1 MTDIL
6 VAFGLMIACLVA
18 EGFFS
23 GAEMGVVSA
32 DRIKL
37 RHDAAKR
44 SLGAK
49 LALDMLNKPE
59 WLLSTTPV
67 GTNICVVANT
77 TMATVLM
84 LQLFGEYGSW
94 LAVALVAPLIWVFG
108 EIVPKSVFQ
117 QRADVITPR
126 IIFMRKFFSW
136 LFYPILLAFSLLT
149 RLLAMIV
156 RDKSGK
162 QNPFT
167 LREEIFALMQM
178 STDGGDIDR
187 SEGTMIRRLFNF
199 EETTVSEVMMP
210 LIDVV
215 GIEQSATCGEAMR
228 IARVNAHKRLP
239 VYAKRVDRIVGLID
253 ALELLGVDPQEPIG
267 AYIRPVDYVPGSK
280 SIQTLLMDMQRER
293 HLLSVVVDEF
303 GGAEGIVTVEDII
316 EEIVENLSDEFD
328 VRENPT
334 GWLRKLGKRDY
345 LVSARIKP
353 DALAEALKIELP
365 EGKYST
371 LAGFLLERV
380 RDVPAVGTRVRFNKD
395 YFCYPARLGTC
406 NRGSEGEVVRYR
418 GTDSVPARCQG
429 FADE

>member
-6 VAFGLMIACLVA
+6 LTFGLMLACLVA

-23 GAEMGVVSA
+23 GSEMGVVSA
-32 DRIKL
+32 DRMKL
-37 RHDAAKR
+37 RHDAAKG

-59 WLLSTTPV
+59 WLLSTTLV
-67 GTNICVVANT
+67 GTNISVVANT
-77 TMATVLM
+77 TMATALM

-126 IIFMRKFFSW
+126 VIFLLKFFSW
-136 LFYPILLAFSLLT
+136 LFYPILLVFSLLT
-149 RLLAMIV
+149 RLLAMLV
-156 RDKSGK
+156 GDKSGK

-187 SEGTMIRRLFNF
+187 RESAMIRRLFNF
-199 EETTVSEVMMP
+199 EETTVAEVMMP

-215 GIEQSATCGEAMR
+215 GIEQGATCGEAMR
-228 IARVNAHKRLP
+228 IARVKAHKRLP

-253 ALELLGVDPQEPIG
+253 ALELLGVDPQEPIS

-316 EEIVENLSDEFD
+316 EEIVEDLSDEFD
-328 VRENPT
+328 VRENPS
-334 GWLRKLGKRDY
+334 GWLRKLGERDY
-345 LVSARIKP
+345 LVSARIEP
-353 DALAEALKIELP
+353 QALAEALKIELP
-365 EGKYST
+365 EGKYAT

-380 RDVPAVGTRVRFNKD
+380 RDVPAVGTRVRFNKIT
-395 YFCYPARLGTC
+395 FVIQ
-406 NRGSEGEVVRYR
+406 RGSERAIEEVRVKW
-418 GTDSVPARCQG
+418 
-429 FADE
+429 

>member
-1 MTDIL
+1 VTDIL
-6 VAFGLMIACLVA
+6 LTFGLMLACLVA

-23 GAEMGVVSA
+23 GSEMGVVSA
-32 DRIKL
+32 DRMKL
-37 RHDAAKR
+37 RHDAAKG

-59 WLLSTTPV
+59 WLLSTTLV
-67 GTNICVVANT
+67 GTNISVVANT
-77 TMATVLM
+77 TMATALM

-126 IIFMRKFFSW
+126 VIFLLKFFSW
-136 LFYPILLAFSLLT
+136 LFYPILLVFSLLT
-149 RLLAMIV
+149 RLLAMLV
-156 RDKSGK
+156 GDKSGK

-187 SEGTMIRRLFNF
+187 RESAMIRRLFNF
-199 EETTVSEVMMP
+199 EETTVAEVMMP

-215 GIEQSATCGEAMR
+215 GIEQGATCGEAMR
-228 IARVNAHKRLP
+228 IARVKAHKRLP

-253 ALELLGVDPQEPIG
+253 ALELLGVDPQEPIS

-316 EEIVENLSDEFD
+316 EEIVEDLSDEFD
-328 VRENPT
+328 VRENPS
-334 GWLRKLGKRDY
+334 GWLRKLGERDY
-345 LVSARIKP
+345 LVSARIEP
-353 DALAEALKIELP
+353 QALAEALKIELP
-365 EGKYST
+365 EGKYAT

-380 RDVPAVGTRVRFNKD
+380 RDVPAVGTRVRFNKIT
-395 YFCYPARLGTC
+395 FVIQ
-406 NRGSEGEVVRYR
+406 RGSERAIEEVRVKW
-418 GTDSVPARCQG
+418 
-429 FADE
+429 

>member
-1 MTDIL
+1 VADIL
-6 VAFGLMIACLVA
+6 VTFGLMIACLVA

-23 GAEMGVVSA
+23 GSEMGVVSA
-32 DRIKL
+32 DRMKL
-37 RHDAAKR
+37 RHDAAKG

-49 LALDMLNKPE
+49 LALEMLNKPE
-59 WLLSTTPV
+59 WLLSTTLV
-67 GTNICVVANT
+67 GTNISVVANT
-77 TMATVLM
+77 TMATALM

-126 IIFMRKFFSW
+126 VIFLLKFFSW
-136 LFYPILLAFSLLT
+136 VFYPILLVFSLLT
-149 RLLAMIV
+149 RLLAIMV
-156 RDKSGK
+156 GDRTGN

-178 STDGGDIDR
+178 STDGGDIDT
-187 SEGTMIRRLFNF
+187 SEKAMIRRLFDF
-199 EETTVSEVMMP
+199 EETTVSEIMMP

-215 GIEQSATCGEAMR
+215 GIEQGASCGEAMR
-228 IARVNAHKRLP
+228 IARVKAHKRLP
-239 VYAKRVDRIVGLID
+239 VYSKRVDRIVGMLD
-253 ALELLGVDPQEPIG
+253 ALELLGVDPQEPIA

-316 EEIVENLSDEFD
+316 EEIVEDLSDEFD

-334 GWLRKLGKRDY
+334 GWLRKLGEHDY
-345 LVSARIKP
+345 LVSARIEP
-353 DALAEALKIELP
+353 ETLAETLGIELP
-365 EGKYST
+365 EGKYAT

-380 RDVPAVGTRVRFNKD
+380 RDVPTVGTRVRYNRITFIIQ
-395 YFCYPARLGTC
+395 
-406 NRGSEGEVVRYR
+406 RGSERAIEEVRVKW
-418 GTDSVPARCQG
+418 
-429 FADE
+429 

>member
-1 MTDIL
+1 MVT
-6 VAFGLMIACLVA
+6 FGLMIACLVA

-23 GAEMGVVSA
+23 GSEMGVVSA
-32 DRIKL
+32 DRMKL
-37 RHDAAKR
+37 RHDAAKG

-59 WLLSTTPV
+59 WLLSTTLV
-67 GTNICVVANT
+67 GTNISVVANT
-77 TMATVLM
+77 TMATALM

-126 IIFMRKFFSW
+126 VIFLLKFFSW
-136 LFYPILLAFSLLT
+136 LFYPILLVFSLLT
-149 RLLAMIV
+149 RLLAMLV
-156 RDKSGK
+156 GDKSGK

-187 SEGTMIRRLFNF
+187 RESAMIRRLFNF
-199 EETTVSEVMMP
+199 EETTVAEVMMP

-215 GIEQSATCGEAMR
+215 GIEQGATCGEAMR
-228 IARVNAHKRLP
+228 IARVKAHKRLP

-253 ALELLGVDPQEPIG
+253 ALELLGVDPQEPIS

-316 EEIVENLSDEFD
+316 EEIVEDLSDEFD
-328 VRENPT
+328 VRENPS
-334 GWLRKLGKRDY
+334 GWLRKLGERDY
-345 LVSARIKP
+345 LVSARIEP
-353 DALAEALKIELP
+353 QALAEALKIELP
-365 EGKYST
+365 EGKYAT

-380 RDVPAVGTRVRFNKD
+380 RDVPAVGTRVRFNKIT
-395 YFCYPARLGTC
+395 FVIQ
-406 NRGSEGEVVRYR
+406 RGSERAIEEVRVKW
-418 GTDSVPARCQG
+418 
-429 FADE
+429 

>member
-1 MTDIL
+1 VTDIL
-6 VAFGLMIACLVA
+6 LTFGLMLACLVA

-23 GAEMGVVSA
+23 GSEMGVVSA
-32 DRIKL
+32 DRMKL
-37 RHDAAKR
+37 RHDAAKG

-59 WLLSTTPV
+59 WLLSTTLV
-67 GTNICVVANT
+67 GTNISVVANT
-77 TMATVLM
+77 TMATALM

-126 IIFMRKFFSW
+126 VIFLLKFFSW
-136 LFYPILLAFSLLT
+136 LFYPILLVFSLLT
-149 RLLAMIV
+149 RLLAMLV
-156 RDKSGK
+156 GDKSGK

-187 SEGTMIRRLFNF
+187 RESAMIRRLFNF

-215 GIEQSATCGEAMR
+215 GIEQGATCGEAMR
-228 IARVNAHKRLP
+228 IARVKAHKRLP

-253 ALELLGVDPQEPIG
+253 ALELLGVDPQEPIS

-316 EEIVENLSDEFD
+316 EEIVEDLSDEFD
-328 VRENPT
+328 VRENPS
-334 GWLRKLGKRDY
+334 GWLRKLGERDY
-345 LVSARIKP
+345 LVSARIEP
-353 DALAEALKIELP
+353 QALAEALKIELP
-365 EGKYST
+365 EGKYAT

-380 RDVPAVGTRVRFNKD
+380 RDVPAVGTRVRFNKIT
-395 YFCYPARLGTC
+395 FVIQ
-406 NRGSEGEVVRYR
+406 RGSERAIEEVRVKW
-418 GTDSVPARCQG
+418 
-429 FADE
+429 

>member
-1 MTDIL
+1 VTDIL
-6 VAFGLMIACLVA
+6 VTFGLMIGCLVA

-23 GAEMGVVSA
+23 GSEMGVVSA
-32 DRIKL
+32 DRMKL
-37 RHDAAKR
+37 RHDAAKG

-59 WLLSTTPV
+59 WLLSTTLI
-67 GTNICVVANT
+67 GTNISVVANT
-77 TMATVLM
+77 TMATALM

-94 LAVALVAPLIWVFG
+94 FAVALVAPLIWVFG

-117 QRADVITPR
+117 QRADVLTPR
-126 IIFMRKFFSW
+126 VIFLLKFFSW
-136 LFYPILLAFSLLT
+136 LFYPILYVFSLLT
-149 RLLAMIV
+149 RLFARLLGD
-156 RDKSGK
+156 RTGQ

-167 LREEIFALMQM
+167 LREEIFALMHM

-187 SEGTMIRRLFNF
+187 RESAMIRRLFDF
-199 EETTVSEVMMP
+199 EETTVFEIMMP

-215 GIEQSATCGEAMR
+215 GIEQNETCGEAMR
-228 IARVNAHKRLP
+228 IARTKAHKRLP
-239 VYAKRVDRIVGLID
+239 VYARRVDRIVGMID
-253 ALELLGVDPQEPIG
+253 ALDLLGVDPQEPIT

-316 EEIVENLSDEFD
+316 EEIVEDLSDEFD

-334 GWLRKLGKRDY
+334 GWVRKLDERDY
-345 LVSARIKP
+345 LVCARIDA
-353 DALAEALKIELP
+353 DALAETLNIKLP

-380 RDVPAVGTRVRFNKD
+380 RDVPVVGTRVRYNKIT
-395 YFCYPARLGTC
+395 FTVQ
-406 NRGSEGEVVRYR
+406 RGSERAIEEVRV
-418 GTDSVPARCQG
+418 TW
-429 FADE
+429 